1 MNKKV
6 NKIFVVLLIS
16 AIFVFGL
23 SGLASA
29 QSWCNPS
36 VDSNEDG
43 VRVCKSVEPNK
54 MDICGIPQEIKIKLN
69 VTWPVIYEPAPAD
82 IVFAIDSSGSMTLKD
97 PEDERIKA
105 SKKFVDLMEEGDG
118 NRYRAA
124 VVSWDYKVDFV
135 CPCGEGTITCNSA
148 ENAILTDDLSKV
160 KKCLDKIDSEG
171 KYTDYDPGLSAAIEI
186 LKSKGRKDV
195 KRTII
200 FFTDGG
206 VDRYD
211 RSLAY
216 EAKKNN
222 IQIYTIGLDVQ
233 APLDYSLKEIADI
246 TGGKYYTA
254 PTSGAIGGI
263 FDEIMVEMGKVIGR
277 RSVTGVTVTDTL
289 HNYLTVKENTFSI
302 DPTEGPTQNPDG
314 TTTMKWQITDLAARH
329 WETSFIVSADLSLPV
344 DVVGGPKTPCWCDE
358 TPGEISEVVYIIG
371 ENTKNMSIP
380 EGRLGIV
387 CSPEQAATPIPTT
400 PAATQSVATPGF
412 GAIFA
417 ISASLA
423 IACIMRK
430 KG

>member
-1 MNKKV
+1 MYRV
-6 NKIFVVLLIS
+6 TKIFVVLLIS
-16 AIFVFGL
+16 AIFVFEL
-23 SGLASA
+23 AGLASA

-54 MDICGIPQEIKIKLN
+54 MDTCGIPQEIKIKLN
-69 VTWPVIYEPAPAD
+69 VTWPVIYESAPAD

-97 PEDERIKA
+97 PKDERIKA
-105 SKKFVDLMEEGDG
+105 SKKFVDLMEKSDGD
-118 NRYRAA
+118 RYRAA

-135 CPCGEGTITCNSA
+135 CPCGGSTSTCNSA
-148 ENAILTDDLSKV
+148 GNAILTDDLSKV
-160 KKCLDKIDSEG
+160 KECLDKIDSEG

-186 LKSKGRKDV
+186 LKSKGRKNV

-211 RSLAY
+211 KSLAY

-222 IQIYTIGLDVQ
+222 IQIYTIGLGVR
-233 APLDYSLKEIADI
+233 APMDYSLKEIADI
-246 TGGKYYTA
+246 TGGKYYIA
-254 PTSGAIGGI
+254 PTSRSIGGI

-277 RSVTGVTVTDTL
+277 RSVTGVTVTDTI

-314 TTTMKWQITDLAARH
+314 TTTMKWQITDLAAKH
-329 WETSFIVSADLSLPV
+329 WETSFIASVDLNLPV
-344 DVVGGPKTPCWCDE
+344 DVVGDPE
-358 TPGEISEVVYIIG
+358 TPYVGNETSRKISEVVYVIG
-371 ENTKNMSIP
+371 RKTRNIAIP
-380 EGRLGIV
+380 EGRLEIV
-387 CSPEQAATPIPTT
+387 CSPEQVATPIPTT
-400 PAATQSVATPGF
+400 TAAIPPAATPGF

-430 KG
+430 RG